1 MELIIKWML
10 KGDSLKLKRNRQTYI
25 ISIAIPLITGVL
37 ASIITLGQMQIYK
50 TLIKPPLS
58 PPAIIFPIVWTILYV
73 LMGISSAMI
82 ALTPANKKEQRFAIT
97 LYIMQLALNFLWSI
111 VFFNFR
117 AFKASF
123 VIIVMLWYTIFRM
136 ILAFMQVNKSAALLQ
151 IPYLLWVTFATYL
164 NLAIVLLN

>member
-1 MELIIKWML
+1 MVLIIKWML

-37 ASIITLGQMQIYK
+37 ASIITSGQMQIYK
-50 TLIKPPLS
+50 TLVKPPLS

-82 ALTPANKKEQRFAIT
+82 VLTPANKKEQRFAIT